1 MSLINSIIYELEYM
15 TIVLQFEKTQSRME
29 EGILLKRPQN
39 IRKVLLNIDYLLSIV
54 FRSTKFYID
63 I

>member
-39 IRKVLLNIDYLLSIV
+39 IRK
-54 FRSTKFYID
+54 STVKY
-63 I
+63 